1 MMAKS
6 GASTV
11 ERVIADLQSVDDTPA
26 HDPHTMSSDPKETTA
41 PTAEELKAKAEA
53 EKARQAADE
62 LTKYKAAAE
71 IVNNAM
77 KKLVELSV
85 EGAKILEL
93 CEEGD
98 KLIEADYQ
106 RWVSHS
112 PTSISVNN
120 CVSHYSPVP
129 SDPLANT
136 ALVKGDVVKIHLGAH
151 IDGFA
156 SVSAE
161 TLIVGA
167 TEAEPATG
175 RAADVVKAAWHCAE
189 VAMRLVKPGEKN
201 WTVTEAMNKVA
212 AAWGCKPVE
221 GMLSC
226 QQSQNVIDGKKRIIL
241 NPTPELKSGLDTT
254 TFAEGD
260 VWGIDIL
267 VASNDDGKVKP
278 QEARTTIYQRA
289 AEVTYQLKLKAA
301 REAFSDIQ
309 KKAGPFPFTIRIL
322 ENEKRARVGV
332 QEAVQ
337 HGLLR
342 PYDVV
347 YTPAGSYVAA
357 FHFTLAL
364 LPGGPSLI
372 TAPPIWYKAEKLKTE
387 KELEDEELKS
397 LIGKKL
403 REPKKKK
410 KKAAGADGEAEA
422 KEEA

>member
-1 MMAKS
+1 
-6 GASTV
+6 
-11 ERVIADLQSVDDTPA
+11 
-26 HDPHTMSSDPKETTA
+26 MSSDPKETAA
-41 PTAEELKAKAEA
+41 PTADELKAKAEA

-62 LTKYKAAAE
+62 HQAAAE
-71 IVNNAM
+71 IVNNAI

-98 KLIEADYQ
+98 KLIETGTSAVYNSKTAKGK
-106 RWVSHS
+106 VTKGLAF

-129 SDPLANT
+129 TDPLANT
-136 ALVKGDVVKIHLGAH
+136 TLAKGDVVKIHVGAH

-201 WTVTEAMNKVA
+201 WTVTDAMNKVA

-226 QQSQNVIDGKKRIIL
+226 QQTQNVIDGKKRIIL
-241 NPTPELKSGLDTT
+241 NPTPELKSGLDTA

-267 VASNDDGKVKP
+267 VASTDDGKVKP
-278 QEARTTIYQRA
+278 QDSRTTIYQRA
-289 AEVTYQLKLKAA
+289 TDVTYQLKLKAA

-309 KKAGPFPFTIRIL
+309 KKAGPFPLPFVFLKTRSV
-322 ENEKRARVGV
+322 RVWGYKK
-332 QEAVQ
+332 
-337 HGLLR
+337 L
-342 PYDVV
+342 

-357 FHFTLAL
+357 FHFTIAL

-372 TAPPIWYKAEKLKTE
+372 SAPPIWYKAEKLKTE
-387 KELEDEELKS
+387 KELEDEELKA
-397 LIGKKL
+397 LVGKKL

-410 KKAAGADGEAEA
+410 KKAAGESEA
-422 KEEA
+422 KEDAE